1 MQSHTPLTLLRA
13 HGWPPHENV
22 AICHCQHLD
31 SILTMN
37 MNSMSHMNVNV
48 IYVHINEAPSST
60 SCSSCVCVVDV
71 ERGRSQRLAHGSS
84 FTSVTL
90 APPAPPPGQQSF
102 SYLEILLEIWARAR
116 ARVRQKFRRN
126 SGGRPRFVFRDA
138 YRSFRET
145 FVDQIR
151 TKDESPIRAKCAAIR
166 KGEGRKL
173 IC

>member
-90 APPAPPPGQQSF
+90 APPAPPPPGQQSF

-116 ARVRQKFRRN
+116 AREFDRN
-126 SGGRPRFVFRDA
+126 F
-138 YRSFRET
+138 E
-145 FVDQIR
+145 
-151 TKDESPIRAKCAAIR
+151 EIRAAVGRSAAFRLSCFETPTEVFGKLSSTKFAR
-166 KGEGRKL
+166 KTNPQ
-173 IC
+173 